1 MKNKTIIFLLFF
13 LMLSGCSSKNVA
25 TVTDEFET
33 NAYVEYGSINENAV
47 SEVKQETENK
57 IIVSGTISM
66 ETKNFDETTF
76 NIEQSINQFD
86 GYIQSSNI
94 YKNYKGGRRLN
105 ATVRVP
111 SESYNYFVDSLK
123 GLGNVVNYSYTT
135 EDITSTYYDSQTK
148 LISLEAEYE
157 KGLEFYSKA
166 ETVQDLMDVE
176 EYLSDLQYEIDS
188 LKLKIKNYDL
198 LTSYSTLD
206 LNVVETEILTNTEE
220 NFSAKVNNAFVEGLE
235 NFKIMVQDFIVG
247 TAYNF
252 WLLIVLLVVVSLV
265 YVIFRRNRRKKKK
278 EKESCATLNKEKK

>member
-1 MKNKTIIFLLFF
+1 MKKTFIIFLLLI
-13 LMLSGCSSKNVA
+13 LMLVGCSSKSVDFA
-25 TVTDEFET
+25 TDKLET
-33 NAYVEYGSINENAV
+33 NAYIEYGSVSDSAV
-47 SEVKQETENK
+47 SEVKQETESK

-111 SESYNYFVDSLK
+111 SESYNYFVESLK

-148 LISLEAEYE
+148 LLSLEAEYE

-176 EYLSDLQYEIDS
+176 KYLSDIQYEMDS

-220 NFSAKVNNAFVEGLE
+220 NFSAKVNNAFIEGLE

-247 TAYNF
+247 AAYNF
-252 WLLIVLLVVVSLV
+252 
-265 YVIFRRNRRKKKK
+265 
-278 EKESCATLNKEKK
+278 

>member
-1 MKNKTIIFLLFF
+1 MKKTFIIFLLLI
-13 LMLSGCSSKNVA
+13 LMLVGCSSKSVDFA
-25 TVTDEFET
+25 TDKLET
-33 NAYVEYGSINENAV
+33 NAYIEYGSVSDSAV
-47 SEVKQETENK
+47 SEVKQETESK

-86 GYIQSSNI
+86 GYIQSSDI
-94 YKNYKGGRRLN
+94 HKNYKGGRRLN
-105 ATVRVP
+105 ATIRVP

-148 LISLEAEYE
+148 LLSLEAEYE

-176 EYLSDLQYEIDS
+176 KYLSDIQYEMDS

-220 NFSAKVNNAFVEGLE
+220 NFSAKVNNAFIEGLE

-247 TAYNF
+247 AAYNF
-252 WLLIVLLVVVSLV
+252 WLLIVLLVVVSLA

-278 EKESCATLNKEKK
+278 ESCATLNKEEK